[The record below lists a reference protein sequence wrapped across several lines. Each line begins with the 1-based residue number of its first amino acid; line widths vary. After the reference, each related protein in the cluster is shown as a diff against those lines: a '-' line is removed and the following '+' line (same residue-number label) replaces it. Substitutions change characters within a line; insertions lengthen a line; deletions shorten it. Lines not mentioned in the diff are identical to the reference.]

1 MTDENIIIIDS
12 EDEAP
17 PIIEVEDDDD
27 KYDDI
32 IEPGAASDI
41 HTRERVVAAP
51 LVEPMSTEAISQSTE
66 TKTKPAVRPEK
77 IEKNRKRAQEIEKEV
92 EETVAPRK
100 KKLRLSEPDDSE
112 LEEER
117 EGDGKDD
124 VDLDETEERDLR
136 IMHRDDKT
144 PRGTIVRSMANKEH
158 NRLMR
163 HPEVRAMLRENFA
176 NADFVAAKAYVDTL
190 RNGPIVKDFASRY
203 DYRGLPSRPV
213 GDSDPH
219 NPINELYQSDAE
231 ADEEFIKDHPDDSDK
246 LPDDEAV
253 NKELA
258 TLNVLLL
265 GDAMHRETLDKD
277 YQHLRVLK
285 EKEKKKKEEENK
297 HHHHHHHHHHKK
309 GHGELDEE
317 DDDDFVEMVE
327 GMGEIIDLGE
337 FDTDS
342 EDDSDLEEIIIV

>member
-1 MTDENIIIIDS
+1 MTDENIIVIDS
-12 EDEAP
+12 EDEASAP
-17 PIIEVEDDDD
+17 STVVVEDDDD
-27 KYDDI
+27 EYDDI
-32 IEPGAASDI
+32 IMPGAASDI

-51 LVEPMSTEAISQSTE
+51 PVEPMSSDAVSQSTE

-92 EETVAPRK
+92 EETVAPK
-100 KKLRLSEPDDSE
+100 KKRLRLSEVD
-112 LEEER
+112 EETE
-117 EGDGKDD
+117 EDGKDD
-124 VDLDETEERDLR
+124 VDLDETEERDLQ

-158 NRLMR
+158 RRLMS

-176 NADFVAAKAYVDTL
+176 NADFAAAKAYVDTL
-190 RNGPIVKDFASRY
+190 HNGSIVKDFASRY
-203 DYRGLPSRPV
+203 DYLGLPSRPI

-231 ADEEFIKDHPDDSDK
+231 ADEEFTKDHPDDSDK

-258 TLNVLLL
+258 TLNVLLM
-265 GDAMHRETLDKD
+265 GDAMHREALDKD
-277 YQHLRVLK
+277 YEHLRMLK
-285 EKEKKKKEEENK
+285 EKEKKEKKSK
-297 HHHHHHHHHHKK
+297 HHHHHKK

-317 DDDDFVEMVE
+317 DDDDDDFVEMME
-327 GMGEIIDLGE
+327 GLGEIIDLGE